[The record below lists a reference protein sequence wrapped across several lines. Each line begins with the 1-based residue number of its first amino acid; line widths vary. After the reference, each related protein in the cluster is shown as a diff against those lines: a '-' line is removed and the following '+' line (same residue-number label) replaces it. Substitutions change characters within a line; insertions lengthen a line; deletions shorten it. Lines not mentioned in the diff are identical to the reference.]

1 RTGTVL
7 TRAEGGRYR
16 GHAVVR
22 DGRIHGWA
30 LDQEKTDQPLLVEV
44 TVDGERLGEFLAQGW
59 RSDLDKRFGSGNHGF
74 VIERRD
80 RPVAGDSHV
89 LVRHAASGEI
99 IAELNAPLPR
109 SLAPHEPISPPDRR
123 DRRRSLA
130 EKAGPGDAVVA
141 VRPGM
146 GSEVI
151 LADTTAEDL
160 PPTGSVLRPALIGIG
175 AVAIFFIGFGSWA
188 ATSSLDRAVVASG
201 QVTVE
206 RGR

>member
-1 RTGTVL
+1 ET
-7 TRAEGGRYR
+7 
-16 GHAVVR
+16 
-22 DGRIHGWA
+22 
-30 LDQEKTDQPLLVEV
+30 
-44 TVDGERLGEFLAQGW
+44 
-59 RSDLDKRFGSGNHGF
+59 
-74 VIERRD
+74 
-80 RPVAGDSHV
+80 
-89 LVRHAASGEI
+89 

-123 DRRRSLA
+123 GRRRSLA

-151 LADTTAEDL
+151 LADTNAEDL

-206 RGR
+206 RGRRELQHLDGGIVKELLVEEGQLVTEGEVVLQLDETSIRSSVEVLRGRLRAARARQSRLLAEQSGAAEIDFPEEITDHLDDPAV